1 MIRLLLFGLMVAL
14 ATAAGMLV
22 YIDRTRPV
30 PDTDMAEPVRLPAP
44 PEVWV
49 LVAERALP
57 ARHEITAGDLG
68 WTAWPEDNLQP
79 FFTVSDTG
87 TATLDDLE
95 GLFTNRAYSPG
106 EPLDMGALSTERV
119 ERLSDRVTPGMRA
132 VSLAVSAETTAGG
145 FIQVDDYVDIIRV
158 SNRAEDTLDGRV
170 LLQNVRVLAVGASM
184 GELAGVGSGNLRET
198 VGTNPGTVTVEL
210 TPREAG
216 ILAAADFDGRLAL
229 ALRTRGDRAPLPPD
243 PAPASPPAPRTE
255 TPPDPAPVAEPRH
268 SIGVLQ
274 GETWIPY
281 EVE

>member
-1 MIRLLLFGLMVAL
+1 MIRLLLFGLVVAL

-22 YIDRTRPV
+22 YIDRTRSAVETDVAAPV
-30 PDTDMAEPVRLPAP
+30 SAPAP

-49 LVAERALP
+49 LVSERALP

-106 EPLDMGALSTERV
+106 EPLDMGALSTARV

-145 FIQVDDYVDIIRV
+145 FVQVDDYVDIIRV
-158 SNRAEDTLDGRV
+158 SAGAEDTLDGRV

-184 GELAGVGSGNLRET
+184 GAVAGAGRGDLPET
-198 VGTNPGTVTVEL
+198 VGANPGTVTVEL
-210 TPREAG
+210 TPRDAG

-229 ALRTRGDRAPLPPD
+229 ALRTRGDRASLPTAAAPEPPPDPVSGPAPD
-243 PAPASPPAPRTE
+243 PAPA
-255 TPPDPAPVAEPRH
+255 VEPRH

-274 GETWIPY
+274 GETWVPY